1 MYLVGSLLDIDN
13 KVGLELEQFVGIW
26 GFGRLQGKASKGVVR
41 ITVPTPLTT
50 DQILQLGSQFYAKI
64 GLAGSGERMYF
75 ASTQAVVLVAGSYSV
90 DIPVECTV
98 VGTQGNIPPDA
109 ITSLGLSISGG
120 TVTNLSSF
128 TGGVDVETDQELR
141 QRFKDTMM
149 RNIAGTTDWYRA
161 ICLQNDTVSRV
172 EVFGPTTMYKTQI
185 VAPAET
191 LVLSLDANVKYVWCL
206 TPNTRVLNGSLD
218 WVPVGSLRVG
228 DDIVGFDEEP
238 QGGIGQKR
246 CWQKAT
252 VTASSVSHAETFTLT
267 TNDGAQV
274 TSTGDHQW
282 LVSRRRSV
290 GQKGKKK
297 GTVRSPG
304 TQWVKTK
311 DVLPGD
317 MIRYIPPWDAD
328 ESFDAGWMSG
338 IVDGEASYNKYNLTI
353 MQNDG
358 PVYDRI
364 VDILQRNKFSF
375 KTQRTRGGLSP
386 EARCNE
392 ILLQGG
398 MEARLKFFGLF
409 KSTRLMSKFMDSLY
423 GTSIV
428 GKWCSFAEIVSV
440 EPAGNQEIVELST
453 STKTLVAE
461 GLLSHNTDM
470 EAVFINLGQTDEVFY
485 RPGTDYTLSS
495 GTSPTFTRVAA
506 GQIAEDAI
514 IDLEFQY
521 VTRSSRNDPV
531 NGITNKVDIFMD
543 GMNPYTVTE
552 KTVMT
557 STALTASPSLWNY
570 TGNFER
576 VGSFGGVPTAGNKFV
591 RLTSVP
597 IISFPSTLTIGTS
610 VYTEGTHYWLLRS
623 ITTAAGS
630 HYEVSG
636 LEWNTSGPAVGTE
649 MELSYIYNRIPE
661 VLAAI
666 IRTSKQICTDVMVH
680 QAKWRYIAPCLSV
693 EYDRTYSVS
702 LVNTAIQ
709 NQLTRYFS
717 AMKFGQHFKVAAL
730 LMAVQQVLGVTNV
743 GLTTAAENPDRYGI
757 EVYDDAVDTDPLAVY
772 TNDFRL
778 DDNSLPVLLT
788 AQLLRRAAS

>member
-1 MYLVGSLLDIDN
+1 
-13 KVGLELEQFVGIW
+13 
-26 GFGRLQGKASKGVVR
+26 
-41 ITVPTPLTT
+41 
-50 DQILQLGSQFYAKI
+50 
-64 GLAGSGERMYF
+64 
-75 ASTQAVVLVAGSYSV
+75 
-90 DIPVECTV
+90 
-98 VGTQGNIPPDA
+98 
-109 ITSLGLSISGG
+109 
-120 TVTNLSSF
+120 
-128 TGGVDVETDQELR
+128 
-141 QRFKDTMM
+141 
-149 RNIAGTTDWYRA
+149 
-161 ICLQNDTVSRV
+161 
-172 EVFGPTTMYKTQI
+172 
-185 VAPAET
+185 
-191 LVLSLDANVKYVWCL
+191 
-206 TPNTRVLNGSLD
+206 
-218 WVPVGSLRVG
+218 
-228 DDIVGFDEEP
+228 
-238 QGGIGQKR
+238 
-246 CWQKAT
+246 
-252 VTASSVSHAETFTLT
+252 
-267 TNDGAQV
+267 
-274 TSTGDHQW
+274 
-282 LVSRRRSV
+282 
-290 GQKGKKK
+290 
-297 GTVRSPG
+297 
-304 TQWVKTK
+304 
-311 DVLPGD
+311 
-317 MIRYIPPWDAD
+317 
-328 ESFDAGWMSG
+328 
-338 IVDGEASYNKYNLTI
+338 
-353 MQNDG
+353 
-358 PVYDRI
+358 
-364 VDILQRNKFSF
+364 
-375 KTQRTRGGLSP
+375 
-386 EARCNE
+386 
-392 ILLQGG
+392 